1 MQNTDRILLSKHG
14 RAIRVLKKLQSGV
27 SINAQQLADSMGVSR
42 RTIFRDL
49 NLLREAGVDL
59 LFDVDKSTY
68 RLAEPMAHRR
78 SAGSKEEL
86 AVVADTLIG
95 NQFSLWTALQNDP
108 VDDASQIPL
117 LNLFPA
123 DQKIQL
129 SRLLNACQIY
139 WPSKVLTSLEAD
151 LIKAVMYAITH
162 EKRMKLLLVGDH
174 HCRHGLDDL
183 TEEGVWTVFA
193 PFSICLHPSGWIFT
207 GESKLHQSVCAIS
220 LCDIH
225 NAVHTQQ
232 RYTIPQTFNRRRTL
246 ELIDSGGIPNVAAFS
261 KLIGDNTSSQTGMT
275 HPK

>member
-1 MQNTDRILLSKHG
+1 
-14 RAIRVLKKLQSGV
+14 
-27 SINAQQLADSMGVSR
+27 MGVSR

-183 TEEGVWTVFA
+183 TEEGIWTVFA